1 MKFRTFG
8 YFIKEGMANLG
19 RNSLMSLASIGSVA
33 SALII
38 LGIFLIITLNFN
50 FIVDTVESQVEITAY
65 LDDSLMDEEISRI
78 GRELIQVHGVKEVT
92 FVSREQALKEFREQL
107 GDKEG
112 LLAAME
118 KDNPLP
124 NSYRIRT
131 QQPEIVKDVA
141 NMIGRIEGIAEV
153 KYGKEIVDKLFK
165 ITGIIRFVGIS
176 VMAVL
181 SIISIFIISNTIKL
195 TVYARRRE
203 IEIMK
208 YIGATDWFIRWPFLI
223 EGMVLGFLGS
233 LIAVGV
239 LNVAYYYLFNFV
251 VLNIPIITLLPFDV
265 FLYDLSIWFLGIGTF
280 IGAVGSG
287 ISIRR
292 FLRV

>member
-1 MKFRTFG
+1 
-8 YFIKEGMANLG
+8 
-19 RNSLMSLASIGSVA
+19 
-33 SALII
+33 
-38 LGIFLIITLNFN
+38 
-50 FIVDTVESQVEITAY
+50 
-65 LDDSLMDEEISRI
+65 
-78 GRELIQVHGVKEVT
+78 
-92 FVSREQALKEFREQL
+92 
-107 GDKEG
+107 
-112 LLAAME
+112 
-118 KDNPLP
+118 
-124 NSYRIRT
+124 
-131 QQPEIVKDVA
+131 
-141 NMIGRIEGIAEV
+141 V

-165 ITGIIRFVGIS
+165 ITGIIRFVGIG

>member
-8 YFIKEGMANLG
+8 YFIKEGMASLG

-78 GRELIQVHGVKEVT
+78 GRELIQVHGVREVT

-124 NSYRIRT
+124 NSYRIKT
-131 QQPEIVKDVA
+131 QNPEVVKDVA
-141 NMIGRIEGIAEV
+141 NMIGRIEGIDEV

-165 ITGIIRFVGIS
+165 ITGIIRFVGIG

>member
-8 YFIKEGMANLG
+8 YFIKEGMASLG

-78 GRELIQVHGVKEVT
+78 GRELIQVHGVREVT

-124 NSYRIRT
+124 NSYRIKT
-131 QQPEIVKDVA
+131 QNPEVVKDVA
-141 NMIGRIEGIAEV
+141 NMIGRIDGIDEV

-165 ITGIIRFVGIS
+165 ITGIIRFVGIG

-280 IGAVGSG
+280 IGTIGSG

>member
-8 YFIKEGMANLG
+8 YFIKEGMASLG

-65 LDDSLMDEEISRI
+65 LDESLMDEEISRI
-78 GRELIQVHGVKEVT
+78 GRELIQVHGVREVT

-124 NSYRIRT
+124 NSYRIKT
-131 QQPEIVKDVA
+131 QNPEVVKDVA
-141 NMIGRIEGIAEV
+141 NMIGRIDGIDEV

-165 ITGIIRFVGIS
+165 ITGIIRFVGIG

>member
-8 YFIKEGMANLG
+8 YFIKEGMASLG

-78 GRELIQVHGVKEVT
+78 GRELIQVHGVREVT

-124 NSYRIRT
+124 NSYRIKT
-131 QQPEIVKDVA
+131 QNPEVVKDVA
-141 NMIGRIEGIAEV
+141 NMIGRIEGIDEV

-165 ITGIIRFVGIS
+165 ITGIIRFVGIG

-280 IGAVGSG
+280 IGTVGSG

>member
-124 NSYRIRT
+124 NSYRIKT

-251 VLNIPIITLLPFDV
+251 VLNIPIIKLLPFDV

>member
-1 MKFRTFG
+1 
-8 YFIKEGMANLG
+8 
-19 RNSLMSLASIGSVA
+19 
-33 SALII
+33 
-38 LGIFLIITLNFN
+38 
-50 FIVDTVESQVEITAY
+50 
-65 LDDSLMDEEISRI
+65 
-78 GRELIQVHGVKEVT
+78 
-92 FVSREQALKEFREQL
+92 
-107 GDKEG
+107 
-112 LLAAME
+112 
-118 KDNPLP
+118 
-124 NSYRIRT
+124 
-131 QQPEIVKDVA
+131 
-141 NMIGRIEGIAEV
+141 
-153 KYGKEIVDKLFK
+153 
-165 ITGIIRFVGIS
+165 
-176 VMAVL
+176 
-181 SIISIFIISNTIKL
+181 
-195 TVYARRRE
+195 VYARRRE

>member
-8 YFIKEGMANLG
+8 HFIKEGMASLG

-78 GRELIQVHGVKEVT
+78 GRELIQVHGVREVT

-124 NSYRIRT
+124 NSYRIKT
-131 QQPEIVKDVA
+131 QNPEVVKDVA
-141 NMIGRIEGIAEV
+141 NMIGRIEGIDEV

-165 ITGIIRFVGIS
+165 ITGIIRFVGIG

>member
-1 MKFRTFG
+1 
-8 YFIKEGMANLG
+8 
-19 RNSLMSLASIGSVA
+19 
-33 SALII
+33 
-38 LGIFLIITLNFN
+38 
-50 FIVDTVESQVEITAY
+50 
-65 LDDSLMDEEISRI
+65 
-78 GRELIQVHGVKEVT
+78 
-92 FVSREQALKEFREQL
+92 
-107 GDKEG
+107 
-112 LLAAME
+112 
-118 KDNPLP
+118 
-124 NSYRIRT
+124 
-131 QQPEIVKDVA
+131 
-141 NMIGRIEGIAEV
+141 
-153 KYGKEIVDKLFK
+153 VDKLFK
-165 ITGIIRFVGIS
+165 ITGIIRFVGIG

>member
-8 YFIKEGMANLG
+8 YFIKEGMASLG

-65 LDDSLMDEEISRI
+65 LDESLMDEEISRI
-78 GRELIQVHGVKEVT
+78 GRELIQVHGVREVT

-124 NSYRIRT
+124 NSYRIKT
-131 QQPEIVKDVA
+131 QNPEVVKDVA
-141 NMIGRIEGIAEV
+141 NMIGRIDGIDEV

-165 ITGIIRFVGIS
+165 ITGIIRFVGIG

-280 IGAVGSG
+280 IGTIGSG